1 MIYGENFMPNNFI
14 VSYSDKA
21 NFDQITKLE
30 RALEDIGPGPV
41 TMEGDDQCFSATL
54 TWGVSLRDLAN
65 LKAKLNS
72 TVPIVVGVF
81 VDDAKAVELDN
92 FYWSRAFTDLVRQSV
107 RTYWGNWVLNQQVVA
122 GAVGFIDPQGGT
134 FTKVADLPHASIQQL
149 TGAAAWSIETSS
161 VKQTESSIDFKGGY
175 VDPSSGTEVNVGL
188 DVAWTFAKEGSIAS
202 NATISSQAS
211 VNDFGVAIQNNFG
224 WLLEKAR
231 SVGYAT
237 PDGGIR
243 QGFGVITQVRNCR
256 GVMNLGSKNA
266 NSSFSVVGSV
276 DGVNAMTGTGK
287 VNASVKGSYKE
298 INKSSAFESWLWP
311 AEANQA
317 AETEV
322 GLCYQFTSYH
332 GKQIMPTWIQPLDNF
347 RLVFDNSHGGTYIGN
362 CTVEFYTTDD
372 PKIKRLE
379 TTVPGG
385 QVKTLDNI
393 PLNALDVQITVQ
405 FSAGDIFHFQVEAPL
420 TTWLTG
426 SCTIDLSGVWPW
438 GSKAQFRDNSGQ
450 L

>member
-1 MIYGENFMPNNFI
+1 MPNDFI
-14 VSYSDKA
+14 ISYSDNA

-30 RALEDIGPGPV
+30 RALEAIGPGPV
-41 TMEGDDQCFSATL
+41 HMEADEQYFSATL
-54 TWGVSLRDLAN
+54 NWGVSRRDLGN
-65 LKAKLNS
+65 LKGKLNMI
-72 TVPIVVGVF
+72 VPIVVA
-81 VDDAKAVELDN
+81 VDVADARAVELDN
-92 FYWSRAFTDLVRQSV
+92 FYWSRAFTDLVRQSA
-107 RTYWGNWVLNQQVVA
+107 RTYWGNWGLNQQVVA

-134 FTKVADLPHASIQQL
+134 FTKVADLPNAIVQQL
-149 TGAAAWSIETSS
+149 TGPAAWSIETSS
-161 VKQTESSIDFKGGY
+161 VKQTESSVDFKGGY
-175 VDPSSGTEVNVGL
+175 FDPSSGTEVTVGL

-211 VNDFGVAIQNNFG
+211 VNDFGVAMQNNFG

-243 QGFGVITQVRNCR
+243 QGFGMITQVRNCR
-256 GVMNLGSKNA
+256 GVLNLGSKNA

-287 VNASVKGSYKE
+287 ASASVKGSYKE
-298 INKSSAFESWLWP
+298 INKSSAFESWMWP
-311 AEANQA
+311 AEPNEA
-317 AETEV
+317 AATEV
-322 GLCYQFTSYH
+322 GLCYQFASYH

-347 RLVFDNSHGGTYIGN
+347 RLVFDNSHGGTYIGH
-362 CTVEFYTTDD
+362 CTVEFRTTDD
-372 PKIKRLE
+372 PNIRRLE
-379 TTVPGG
+379 TSVPGG

-393 PLNALDVQITVQ
+393 PLNALDVAITVQ
-405 FSAGDIFHFQVEAPL
+405 FTAGDTFHFMVDAPL
-420 TTWLTG
+420 TTWLSGNSTV
-426 SCTIDLSGVWPW
+426 DLSGVWPW